1 MNFGGRTR
9 QTGLT
14 VDTTT
19 DATEPLAAAS
29 DNHHLTNAAA
39 TPPGVRGHHDL
50 RSPGVKKTPTAIGGG
65 GFAVE
70 YEDNSDNDDVELLP
84 TLAMAAG
91 SPSPPITTA
100 AAAAAAAAAAEQQSF
115 IPDFITQT
123 DRYGNATTPR
133 NGGSTSVGGS
143 NGTTIVQQQ
152 TAGDL
157 QQQQQ
162 QQTDASVDSYDTIL
176 EGFKSMMCCCLLPPN
191 DGSGQQHQQHNNNVN
206 GQSNNNNNDTSMNG
220 SNGMMININS
230 PTNANN
236 NMLGYSTRGHDA
248 PLLFEEDSALRN
260 SANPNR
266 IKLLPHI
273 HASDYG
279 KKCLVLDLD
288 ETLVHSSF
296 RAVPG
301 ADFVLPVQID
311 DVVHFVYV
319 MKRPGVDEFLI
330 EMSKYYEI
338 VIYTASLNKYA
349 DPLLDLLD
357 TDRTIRTRLFRES
370 CVFYGGNYVKD
381 LSLIN
386 RDLKQSIIID
396 NSPSSY
402 MFHPENAI
410 DCSSFIDDPNDC
422 ELGHIGKF
430 LIGIKDVEDVRGTV
444 NLWRHWPN
452 IDISISHYQTEG

>member
-1 MNFGGRTR
+1 MNFGSKR

-14 VDTTT
+14 VDTTV
-19 DATEPLAAAS
+19 DATTTEPLS
-29 DNHHLTNAAA
+29 DNNHLTNAAT

-65 GFAVE
+65 FAVE
-70 YEDNSDNDDVELLP
+70 YEDNSDDNDDDDVELLP
-84 TLAMAAG
+84 TSDAIAG
-91 SPSPPITTA
+91 TPSPPITTA
-100 AAAAAAAAAAEQQSF
+100 AAAEEQQSF

-133 NGGSTSVGGS
+133 NGGGSIGVGGIS
-143 NGTTIVQQQ
+143 NGTAIVQNQQ
-152 TAGDL
+152 TGGEIHL

-162 QQTDASVDSYDTIL
+162 QQHQTTDASVDSYDTIL
-176 EGFKSMMCCCLLPPN
+176 DGFKSMMCCCLLPPN
-191 DGSGQQHQQHNNNVN
+191 DGGEQHQQHNNYSN
-206 GQSNNNNNDTSMNG
+206 GVNNNNNDTSMNG
-220 SNGMMININS
+220 SNGMININS
-230 PTNANN
+230 PTANNN

-260 SANPNR
+260 ATNPNR
-266 IKLLPHI
+266 IKLLPQI
-273 HASDYG
+273 QPSDYG

-319 MKRPGVDEFLI
+319 MKRPGVDEFLV

-357 TDRTIRTRLFRES
+357 PNHTIRTRLFRES

-381 LSLIN
+381 MSLIN

-410 DCSSFIDDPNDC
+410 DCSSFIDDPHDC
-422 ELGHIGKF
+422 ELAHIGKF
-430 LIGIKDVEDVRGTV
+430 LFGIKDVEDVRGIV
-444 NLWRHWPN
+444 NLWRQWPN
-452 IDISISHYQTEG
+452 IDLSTSHYRTEC